1 MLTITLSTLTLL
13 TYPYP
18 PPPVPLALVS
28 NVSTASGASARAAA
42 SRATS
47 VAASASALANSLHR
61 RSRAS
66 RCRVGERASRLRE
79 EVHERVAPV
88 LDALAPPQIWRS
100 SVITRASAPSA
111 SL

>member
-18 PPPVPLALVS
+18 PPPVPLALVLS
-28 NVSTASGASARAAA
+28 LSTASGASARAAA
-42 SRATS
+42 SCAAF
-47 VAASASALANSLHR
+47 VAAGASMLASSLNR
-61 RSRAS
+61 RSQAS
-66 RCRVGERASRLRE
+66 RCCVGERASRLRE

-88 LDALAPPQIWRS
+88 LDALAPSQTWRS
-100 SVITRASAPSA
+100 SVITHASAPSA